1 MRLSQ
6 IQKKYI
12 TEGWND
18 PDMLLLEQKAIDPF
32 VSNVERIVLE
42 AELTPDQIKQVF
54 ANVEKGAT
62 EAGGN
67 RTAVGKGADA
77 VKNTAGAIKAEID
90 KLGSAIKNAGPV
102 QNMDAKFNE
111 LKTKIGDKDSKV
123 VSAVKAVSDW
133 AKENPGKASVAVAI
147 LTAAAALAG
156 GPLGGLVGGFLG
168 RATKDILQGKDLS
181 TAIGKSAMTG
191 AVGAAAGGAIELI
204 GDLVDPDVSQAI
216 IASDGQ
222 TIDVA
227 GLEGMKAT
235 SIENLAP
242 EAAEDLLK
250 TQNALETA
258 MRNVSGEELEVFQ
271 AEFEEI
277 SDKINDLG
285 GRDALADHAGL
296 EGQDLERATT
306 TSTDVGVDKSGS
318 AGEIGFTSTDSGAS
332 YTDEE
337 IKNVL
342 KTAAEKGEVPDW
354 DSLVN
359 SKDVDPGTYA
369 DDISRLEMAGRELG
383 FDPLKVP
390 DADAVDAIQGGD
402 ATAGADGPG
411 GDSPDAGATDMSE
424 VETVKAEP
432 VSAAELKEVG
442 INFDAEPDIKPE
454 VAEWAK
460 SKGLDPEQVQKMFQM
475 EKGMADARFMGT
487 NVSASSEMASNWTG
501 DAPTLGETTLPDGAE
516 IKVGEQFKST
526 TSTSV
531 GGIEPPISFTSTV
544 TVEGVDANGDPVF
557 AVKEVSTMPSHP
569 LWDNIDKANLSDED
583 FEQLMAFMDEYSGTG
598 MDSKA
603 GIKTVI
609 DTFKQDLAKS
619 IGAAATAVAMGTAMQ
634 DKKVVPANAQ
644 PAQESI
650 DYKVKR
656 LSEGQIYMLFNRV
669 ERVNTHMLENKMMFE
684 SVFDAVSHY
693 HRKQALTEFDKGG
706 LSALGGALKKGAK
719 AVGGAIS
726 GAAKQVT
733 TKVTAEKL
741 NTAWKKAGSP
751 TDSAE
756 VYNVIK
762 GLGVADDV
770 IKGTFDSMKIEVPAA
785 TDAPDGDQDPGAAD
799 AETNADAPTDS
810 TAGDSGS
817 DTTDTGAADANAG
830 GDTPA
835 ATNTPGDTATT
846 SADNTTGSTTSAK
859 DERYYLQKNTKDET
873 KVDIIDKQTSKPIK
887 NGVALAPEKAEPMS
901 DKMNKE
907 AGKYAGAKGD
917 KFIMQPNAQN
927 PKTYDVL
934 DTQTDQPVQ
943 NGAALQPG
951 EAEELRDKMNSQSTT
966 STTTDKTST
975 DGATDANTASTS
987 GGEQPDATTDPQSG
1001 ETPTADQNAPATADQ
1016 NAPTDASPAPDN
1028 RGAGQ
1033 GQDTAAP
1040 GGPQTAPVDIN
1051 KLAAE
1056 LKKLNPD
1063 QIEDAKKLLAA

>member
-1 MRLSQ
+1 MRLEQ
-6 IQKKYI
+6 LQKKYI

-18 PDMLLLEQKAIDPF
+18 PQMLLLEQKVINPF

-102 QNMDAKFNE
+102 QNMDAKFKE
-111 LKTKIGDKDSKV
+111 LKTKIGEKDSKV

-204 GDLVDPDVSQAI
+204 GDLVDPDVSQVI

-235 SIENLAP
+235 SIENLSP

-258 MRNVSGEELEVFQ
+258 MRNVSGDEYETIA
-271 AEFEEI
+271 AEFDEI
-277 SDKINDLG
+277 SAKVNELG
-285 GRDALADHAGL
+285 GQQALQDHAGL
-296 EGQDLERATT
+296 EGQDLERQTT
-306 TSTDVGVDKSGS
+306 TTTDVGVDKS
-318 AGEIGFTSTDSGAS
+318 
-332 YTDEE
+332 
-337 IKNVL
+337 
-342 KTAAEKGEVPDW
+342 
-354 DSLVN
+354 
-359 SKDVDPGTYA
+359 
-369 DDISRLEMAGRELG
+369 
-383 FDPLKVP
+383 
-390 DADAVDAIQGGD
+390 GD
-402 ATAGADGPG
+402 ATAGADGPA
-411 GDSPDAGATDMSE
+411 GDSPDAGAQDMSE

-454 VAEWAK
+454 VKAWAE

-501 DAPTLGETTLPDGAE
+501 DAPTLSQTTLPDGAE
-516 IKVGEQFKST
+516 IKVGEQFTST
-526 TSTSV
+526 SSTSV

-544 TVEGVDANGDPVF
+544 SVEGVDANGDPVF
-557 AVKEVSTMPSHP
+557 MIKEVSTMPSHP

-583 FEQLMAFMDEYSGTG
+583 FEQLLAFMDEYSGTS
-598 MDSKA
+598 MSSKA
-603 GIKTVI
+603 GIETVI

-634 DKKVVPANAQ
+634 DKKVVPANAE

-669 ERVNTHMLENKMMFE
+669 ERVNTHMLENKIMFE

-693 HRKQALTEFDKGG
+693 HRQNLNEGPFDAIKGAA
-706 LSALGGALKKGAK
+706 SKVGGALKTGAK

-741 NTAWKKAGSP
+741 TSAWKKAGSP
-751 TDSAE
+751 TDSAA
-756 VYNVIK
+756 VYDVIK

-770 IKGTFDSMKIEVPAA
+770 IKGTFDAMKIEVPAA
-785 TDAPDGDQDPGAAD
+785 QEEPAAD
-799 AETNADAPTDS
+799 AEAGAPEGGAGDEGNTSGDTTAPTDDTQAGTQTGNTS
-810 TAGDSGS
+810 TAATMKKGEKVTFKNAKTGEEKIGYIVDPEKGPNGKTDSISVVNNPNQGANQAYPVLRTNIVS
-817 DTTDTGAADANAG
+817 DTEQ
-830 GDTPA
+830 
-835 ATNTPGDTATT
+835 TN
-846 SADNTTGSTTSAK
+846 
-859 DERYYLQKNTKDET
+859 
-873 KVDIIDKQTSKPIK
+873 
-887 NGVALAPEKAEPMS
+887 
-901 DKMNKE
+901 
-907 AGKYAGAKGD
+907 
-917 KFIMQPNAQN
+917 
-927 PKTYDVL
+927 
-934 DTQTDQPVQ
+934 
-943 NGAALQPG
+943 
-951 EAEELRDKMNSQSTT
+951 
-966 STTTDKTST
+966 T
-975 DGATDANTASTS
+975 DGATDTNTASTS
-987 GGEQPDATTDPQSG
+987 GGQGGDTT
-1001 ETPTADQNAPATADQ
+1001 T
-1016 NAPTDASPAPDN
+1016 APTDQVDADKDGKDDN
-1028 RGAGQ
+1028 TGEPMKPIAGAGT
-1033 GQDTAAP
+1033 DRTAGAQNAQAGGAAQAP
-1040 GGPQTAPVDIN
+1040 TDMNALVQSIKKLKPEVQAII
-1051 KLAAE
+1051 KKQLAA
-1056 LKKLNPD
+1056 
-1063 QIEDAKKLLAA
+1063 